1 MSSVLKLLVRE
12 ILFEEIGRNYHTLDP
27 QPNTWDSFQD
37 FEIEYYPQN
46 NGTFLLDLSFKGKKL
61 VPLSRFGSQEDAKH
75 YARMVVDKF
84 RVGYMNSIDKEIQ

>member
-46 NGTFLLDLSFKGKKL
+46 NGTFLLDLSFKGKKTGSSFKIW
-61 VPLSRFGSQEDAKH
+61 LSR
-75 YARMVVDKF
+75 RC
-84 RVGYMNSIDKEIQ
+84 